1 MSLFSLHRSLILCLA
16 LGFLAA
22 CDSAEERAEG
32 HYQNSLELLESGDVE
47 RALVELRNVLS
58 LNEFHVE
65 GRRLFAETVRARGDF
80 SAAYSNFLRL
90 SEENPD
96 DLPTRLALSEMA
108 IEAQNWEEAERHSAV
123 LLNANAQLDGADV
136 VDIVLQY
143 RQAAL
148 AEDQQAIDE
157 ILSRAIA
164 LNEARP
170 NDSTL
175 LRTIIDILLR
185 RNDTDRA
192 MSFID
197 QAIAAEPT
205 APVYYQ
211 LKSSI
216 LAQNEDFAGLEDH
229 MRATVEAFPDDVET
243 KGLLVRLLTSMG
255 QPERAEAFLREQIA
269 TSEDSLD
276 LQVALIGYL
285 RQIRGGEAA
294 LAEIDAA
301 LDDFDNA
308 PALLALKAGLLFD
321 GGDREAGIAQM
332 QSVVDSASEDND
344 DLSGYKISLARMLIA
359 ENNEVGA
366 RQLVEDVLA
375 VDSTHVEA
383 LKLSAGWQIDGDQI
397 DEAINT
403 LRRALDQAPQDVE
416 VMTLLARAHQR
427 AGEPELSQDMLSL
440 AAEASGYAPRE
451 TIRFANTLISD
462 GNLRPAEDVL
472 VLALRQ
478 SPGDYD
484 LLRTLGRVYVL
495 SEDWPRGQQVESTLR
510 RDGSFAALRLAD
522 SLRLQ
527 ILSRRDGRDQ
537 ALAEL
542 EGMAAN
548 ADANLGT
555 KIALLRER
563 LRAGEEQL
571 ALDIANEIVASEP
584 DNPRLAMVLGGTQFA
599 LRDFEAA
606 EKTYKQITEAAPTFE
621 RAWIQLLRTQSSKG
635 EIEESR
641 ATLEAALQAN
651 ENAPNLLWAQA
662 TFLERSNDIDG
673 AISIYETLYEQNSD
687 SPIVANNLASL
698 LATHRADEAS
708 LDRAFAI
715 ARRLRGTSIPPF
727 QDTYGWI
734 LHRRGEAEEALTYL
748 EPAANALANDAIVQ
762 FHLASVYEALG
773 QNDEALVSFQRAVE
787 LAGEN
792 DPRPQIGLAKEAI
805 ERIASEADNQ

>member
-1 MSLFSLHRSLILCLA
+1 MSLSSLHRGLILIFA

-22 CDSAEERAEG
+22 CESAEDRAED

-80 SAAYSNFLRL
+80 SAAYANFLRL

-96 DLPTRLALSEMA
+96 DMPARLALSEMA
-108 IEAQNWEEAERHSAV
+108 IEAQNWEEAERHSTV
-123 LLNANAQLDGADV
+123 LLNANAQLDGVDV

-143 RQAAL
+143 RRAVL

-164 LNEARP
+164 LTEARP

-185 RNDTDRA
+185 RNETDRA
-192 MSFID
+192 MAFID
-197 QAIAAEPT
+197 QAIAVAPT
-205 APVYYQ
+205 APIYYQ

-216 LAQNEDFAGLEDH
+216 LAENEDFVGLEAH
-229 MRATVEAFPDDVET
+229 MRATVDAFPDDDET

-269 TSEDSLD
+269 NTEDNLD
-276 LQVALIGYL
+276 LQVALVGYL
-285 RQIRGGEAA
+285 RQIHGGEAA

-301 LDDFDNA
+301 LDDFNDA
-308 PALLALKAGLLFD
+308 PSLLALRAGLLFD

-332 QSVVDSASEDND
+332 QSVVDNASEEDD

-359 ENNEVGA
+359 ERNEVGA

-375 VDSTHVEA
+375 VDSAHVAA

-510 RDGSFAALRLAD
+510 RDGSVTALRLAD

-537 ALAEL
+537 VLAEL

-563 LRAGEEQL
+563 LRAGDEQL
-571 ALDIANEIVASEP
+571 ALDVANEIVNSEP
-584 DNPRLAMVLGGTQFA
+584 DNPRLAMILGGTQFA

-606 EKTYKQITEAAPTFE
+606 EETYKQVTEAEPTFE
-621 RAWIQLLRTQSSKG
+621 GGWIQLLRTQSSMGDVEK
-635 EIEESR
+635 SR

-662 TFLERSNDIDG
+662 TFLERANDIDG
-673 AISIYETLYEQNSD
+673 AITIYETLYEKNSD
-687 SPIVANNLASL
+687 SAIIANNLASL
-698 LATHRADEAS
+698 LATHRADDAS
-708 LDRAFAI
+708 LDWAYAI
-715 ARRLRGTSIPPF
+715 ARRLRGTEIPPF

-734 LHRRGEAEEALTYL
+734 LYRRGEAEEALTYL

-773 QNDEALVSFQRAVE
+773 QNEEALASFQRAVE

-792 DPRPQIGLAKEAI
+792 DSRPQIDLAKAAI
-805 ERIASEADNQ
+805 ERITSVTENQ